1 MNFPDDDVDITPE
14 NSEISCLKT
23 QSLRVDEEN
32 DANHSLNNNTLP
44 LNPQVA
50 VQVWNSISLWNSISD
65 SMVKHQALSNII

>member
-32 DANHSLNNNTLP
+32 DATHSLNNNTLP
-44 LNPQVA
+44 LNPRVA
-50 VQVWNSISLWNSISD
+50 VSSLKFYFTLKFYFRLNGKISSI
-65 SMVKHQALSNII
+65 K